1 MELIS
6 KKAKEGTA
14 YMGWSAGSNVASLSL
29 KTTNDMP
36 IIEPESFDCMK
47 LVPFQINPHYT
58 DFFDPKHG
66 GETRDDRLNEFIAI
80 NQDVWVAGIREA
92 TALRLKEGK
101 LSLIG
106 RDNKMKVFRYGQ
118 EAKEYSLTDDI
129 NFLMK

>member
-1 MELIS
+1 M
-6 KKAKEGTA
+6 
-14 YMGWSAGSNVASLSL
+14 AGMSL

-66 GETRDDRLNEFIAI
+66 GETRDDRLNEFTKV
-80 NQDVWVAGIREA
+80 NPDMWVAAIREA

-106 RDNKMKVFRYGQ
+106 RNNKMKVFHGSD
-118 EAKEYSLTDDI
+118 EPKEYDLNADI